1 MDPKEI
7 SNFATLLRNN
17 GDKVLN
23 SEYKLT
29 LSGEY
34 LSEKKEETSV
44 HKLSFNRFF
53 LIFPEFYFLATPILS
68 LNFTNLHFLLM
79 LDAPIPP
86 ENSFL
91 FVRFR

>member
-44 HKLSFNRFF
+44 HKLKFQS
-53 LIFPEFYFLATPILS
+53 IFSDLPRILFPGHPHTIAKFHKFAFS
-68 LNFTNLHFLLM
+68 SHVGRSHPT
-79 LDAPIPP
+79 
-86 ENSFL
+86 
-91 FVRFR
+91 RK